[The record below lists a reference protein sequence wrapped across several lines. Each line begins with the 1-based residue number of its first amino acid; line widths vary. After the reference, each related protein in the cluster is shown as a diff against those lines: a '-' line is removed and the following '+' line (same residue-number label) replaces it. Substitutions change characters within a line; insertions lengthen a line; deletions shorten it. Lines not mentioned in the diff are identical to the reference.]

1 MTEKIEIHKFIQT
14 NAITSARYNYSVTE
28 KRLIYHALM
37 EIEKIVKSGMKD
49 DFFDRELDL
58 LLSESLLSRFDS
70 SDNRFRDYRKAV
82 VSLRK
87 KDFSIDLPNDG
98 WIETGL
104 ITRGKYIKGKGVE
117 VSVSRDVLPYLHK
130 LSQRFTILE
139 ATVLMTLQSKFSQ
152 RFYEFCC
159 QWRTVGNFDFTPA
172 ELRDILCLKLPSS
185 QLKRGVIEVAQTE
198 LMSLYEEGVSDI
210 YFTYTEQRGG
220 RGRGGG
226 LKKWKFKIHTKK
238 QNKEKEK
245 AQHVELA
252 FIFNFLSDLFDN
264 NSATVDKAIE
274 SLGTHE
280 NIKEF
285 YERVAKLQNSPRWS
299 QIANKVGYVR
309 SILQNEYGMDEK

>member
-1 MTEKIEIHKFIQT
+1 MEIQKFIQS
-14 NAITSARYNYSVTE
+14 NVITSARYNYSVTE

-37 EIEKIVKSGMKD
+37 EIEKVVKAGMND
-49 DFFDRELDL
+49 NFFDRELDL
-58 LLSESLLSRFDS
+58 FLPESLLSRFDS

-82 VSLRK
+82 ISLRK
-87 KDFSIDLPNDG
+87 KDFSIDLPDDG

-104 ITRGKYIKGKGVE
+104 ITRGKYIKGKGLE

-159 QWRTVGNFDFTPA
+159 QWRSVGNFGFTPD
-172 ELRDILCLKLPSS
+172 ELRDILCLKMANGD
-185 QLKRGVIEVAQTE
+185 LKIKVIEIAQCE
-198 LMSLYEEGVSDI
+198 LMALYEEGVSDI

-226 LKKWKFKIHTKK
+226 LKKWNFKIHTKK
-238 QNKEKEK
+238 QNQEKEK

-252 FIFNFLSDLFDN
+252 FIFNFLGELFNN
-264 NSATVDKAIE
+264 NSTTIDKAIE
-274 SLGTHE
+274 ALGTHE

-285 YERVAKLQNSPRWS
+285 YERIDKLQNSPRWS
-299 QIANKVGYVR
+299 QVLNKVGYIR